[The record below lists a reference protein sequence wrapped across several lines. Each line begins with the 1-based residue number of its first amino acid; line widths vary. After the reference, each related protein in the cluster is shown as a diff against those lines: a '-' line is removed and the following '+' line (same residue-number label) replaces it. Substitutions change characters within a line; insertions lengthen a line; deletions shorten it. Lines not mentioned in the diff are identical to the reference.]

1 MFAELLKGS
10 DHARSVCP
18 QCSHQRRKHRE
29 PCLSVNRVMDGV
41 VYQCHHCGF
50 SGKEKYMEQKYIEQT
65 HTAPKQMRGLG
76 ANEIAWLEARG
87 LTSRTMPLVEATEQ
101 FFPKIG
107 AKAPAVVFTYKK
119 GSKTVGAKYRA
130 ITDKAF
136 IQQVGSEQ
144 IFYQPMDLDLTK
156 PLVITEGEI
165 DALSCIEAGW
175 SNVVSV
181 PGGAPVKIS
190 EGRVD
195 PSEDKK
201 FGFIWEAKSILDKV
215 PAVILAVD
223 ADIPGVAL
231 KEELAR
237 RIGKSKCKTVTYPEG
252 CKDLNDVLVKHG
264 ELELISVIEQAQA
277 WPIEGVFNVK
287 HFESQV
293 FDLYEKG
300 LGSGE
305 STGYPELDEFYTV
318 VPGQLTVVT
327 GYPSSG
333 KSNFV
338 DQLMVNLA
346 RDKQWKFAVCSFE
359 NPPAL
364 HIPKL
369 CELYLKQPFFEG
381 PNPRMG
387 KEELNKALE
396 WVANHFIMLDTIS
409 SESTIESILDRAQ
422 SAVAQLGVRGLVI
435 DPYNFVD
442 LHSTTTE
449 TDAISRM
456 LTRVQAFAK
465 AAGIH
470 VWFVAHPAKQ
480 MRVGESLPVPDGMSI
495 SGSMAWWAKADVGMT
510 VHRKEG
516 VEVLV
521 RIWKCRWRWTG
532 QTGDVS
538 LVYDRTCGAYRQDWT
553 F

>member
-1 MFAELLKGS
+1 
-10 DHARSVCP
+10 
-18 QCSHQRRKHRE
+18 
-29 PCLSVNRVMDGV
+29 
-41 VYQCHHCGF
+41 
-50 SGKEKYMEQKYIEQT
+50 MERQVFE
-65 HTAPKQMRGLG
+65 APNKMRGLG
-76 ANEIAWLEARG
+76 SQESNWLKSRG
-87 LTSRTMPLVEATEQ
+87 LTEKIMSLVKATEQ

-107 AKAPAVVFTYKK
+107 AKAPAIVFEYKV
-119 GSKTVGAKYRA
+119 GSKVVGAKYRA
-130 ITDKAF
+130 VTDKAF
-136 IQQVGSEQ
+136 IQQQGSEQ
-144 IFYQPMDLDLTK
+144 VFYQPVALDLTK
-156 PLVITEGEI
+156 PLIITEGEV
-165 DALSCIEAGW
+165 DALTCVEVGW
-175 SNVVSV
+175 TNVVSV
-181 PGGAPVKIS
+181 PGGAPSKIS

-195 PSEDKK
+195 PSEDRK
-201 FGFIWEAKSILDKV
+201 FAYIWEAKNILDKV

-223 ADIPGVAL
+223 ADIPGTAL
-231 KEELAR
+231 REELAR

-264 ELELISVIEQAQA
+264 DLEVISVLSGAEA
-277 WPIEGVFNVK
+277 WPIEGVFNAK

-293 FDLYEKG
+293 FDLYTKG

-305 STGYPELDEFYTV
+305 STGYADLDEYYTV

-346 RDKQWKFAVCSFE
+346 RDKDWKFAVCSFE
-359 NPPAL
+359 NPPAM

-381 PNPRMG
+381 PTPRMDRN
-387 KEELNKALE
+387 ELSKALE
-396 WVANHFIMLDTIS
+396 WVNDHFILLDTIA
-409 SESTIESILDRAQ
+409 ESTIESILDRAQ

-480 MRVGESLPVPDGMSI
+480 MRQGEALPVPDGMSI

-516 VEVLV
+516 IEVLI

-538 LVYDRTCGAYRQDWT
+538 LIYDRSCGAYHPDLR